1 MDNAAEARKDRAI
14 KFLVEELKRT
24 TILAKAQKAALE
36 VMCSQ
41 TGRRWRHLVATF
53 EPRAT
58 QEIAPTFGHMLRD
71 TLSKEPSPPLQDQAW
86 EQVIQ
91 NLIDT
96 AF

>member
-14 KFLVEELKRT
+14 KFLMEELKRT
-24 TILAKAQKAALE
+24 TILAKAQKLSLE
-36 VMCSQ
+36 VQCSQ
-41 TGRRWRHLVATF
+41 TGQRWRHLVATF
-53 EPRAT
+53 EPLAA
-58 QEIAPTFGHMLRD
+58 QEIVPIFDQRLRD
-71 TLSKEPSPPLQDQAW
+71 LLSKLPEPRLQDQAW